1 MFGSFVYKANAKL
14 NLCLDIIGIRPDGY
28 HLIESIMQSVGICDI
43 VSVKKNKKSEIRV
56 FCKGMDIP
64 EEKNIAYKAAKLFF
78 ETANITNKGV
88 IIKIKKNIPAQAG
101 MGGGS
106 ADAAAVLI
114 ALNEIFKTN
123 YSTEELCNIGEKV
136 GADVPFC
143 IKGGTQFVRGIGE
156 ILTKLEDCPP
166 CYFVVVKGNEGVSTK
181 EAYEDFDRAE
191 NLPPLR
197 IEKVIELLATGD
209 FSALQNKL
217 INVFEKSTRLSC
229 ISKTI
234 QRLKEC
240 GAIEAAMT
248 GSGSAVFGIFRT
260 KSEAKKCLKAVK
272 NEFPFAA
279 VTKPV
284 VFGVEKSF

>member
-1 MFGSFVYKANAKL
+1 MFGRLVYKANAKL
-14 NLCLDIIGIRPDGY
+14 NLCLDIIGVRPDGY
-28 HLIESIMQSVGICDI
+28 HLIESVMQSVDICDI
-43 VSVKKNKKSEIRV
+43 VSVKKNNKDKIRV

-78 ETANITNKGV
+78 EKANITNRGV

-106 ADAAAVLI
+106 ADAAAVLVG
-114 ALNEIFKTN
+114 LNKIFKTK
-123 YSTEELCNIGEKV
+123 YTIEELCAIGERV

-156 ILTKLEDCPP
+156 ILTKLDDCPP
-166 CYFVVVKGNEGVSTK
+166 CYFVVVKGDEGVSTK
-181 EAYEDFDRAE
+181 EAYEDFDKAE

-197 IEKVIELLATGD
+197 IEKVIDLISKGE
-209 FSALQNKL
+209 FNSLQNKL

-234 QRLKEC
+234 QRLKDC
-240 GAIEAAMT
+240 GAIEASMT
-248 GSGSAVFGIFRT
+248 GSGSAVFAIFKT
-260 KSEAKKCLKAVK
+260 KKLAKRCLKK
-272 NEFPFAA
+272 IKKEYPFAA

-284 VFGVEKSF
+284 INGVERVF